1 MCARKG
7 HFSTIVSFIVITLSW
22 SRAKEAF
29 MRFSGLAIATTLG
42 LLILGGPVRSAG
54 GEDLLE
60 GSGPTSTLD
69 VTWSLYVG
77 GVPMGTAT
85 MNARLSGEAYK
96 ATARLE
102 TLGIVNRFWQSKI
115 ETASHGRIGEDRVQ
129 PAVYDSFATRQSG
142 RRQEVTLRFDEEGPT
157 SLVANPSYNEDRYP
171 VSPEQK
177 RHSLDPLSSL
187 VFLTTS
193 FRANEQKPCGVVA
206 PVFDGRRR
214 YDIAFRF
221 VKKTDVR
228 MDNGLYSGPVL
239 VCEVEYRQV
248 AGYQQ
253 RIVER
258 GMKMPKIY
266 AWVASIPSSSDPGR
280 NYLIPIRL
288 WTETEFGIISAVT
301 SQLRVD
307 GNAPAR
313 KG

>member
-1 MCARKG
+1 
-7 HFSTIVSFIVITLSW
+7 
-22 SRAKEAF
+22 
-29 MRFSGLAIATTLG
+29 MRISGLALVTTLG
-42 LLILGGPVRSAG
+42 LLILGGPVHSAG
-54 GEDLLE
+54 GEDVLE

-69 VTWSLYVG
+69 TTWNLYVG

-85 MNARLSGEAYK
+85 LNARFSGPAYN

-115 ETASHGRIGEDRVQ
+115 ETASHGRIGGERVQ

-142 RRQEVTLRFDEEGPT
+142 RRQEVTLRFDDDGPT

-177 RHSLDPLSSL
+177 RHSLDPLSSV

-193 FRANEQKPCGVVA
+193 YIANEQKPCGVVA

-221 VKKTDVR
+221 VKQTNVR
-228 MDNGLYSGPVL
+228 MDNGLYSGPAM

-266 AWVASIPSSSDPGR
+266 AWVASMPSSNDPGR
-280 NYLIPIRL
+280 RYLVPIRL
-288 WTETEFGIISAVT
+288 WAETEFGIISAVA

-307 GNAPAR
+307 GNAPSR
-313 KG
+313 GG